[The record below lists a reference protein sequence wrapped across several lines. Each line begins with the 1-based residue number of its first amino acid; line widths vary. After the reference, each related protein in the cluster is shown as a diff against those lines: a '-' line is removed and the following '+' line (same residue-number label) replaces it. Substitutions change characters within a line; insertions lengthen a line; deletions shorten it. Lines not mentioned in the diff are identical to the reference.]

1 MCYFDVENKNKGDY
15 FMLEQ
20 MRFSNASI
28 PVTTVLNDITTV
40 NFGGLDLQ
48 PSYQRGFVWK
58 DDFKDKLIYSVI
70 KNYPTGNISV
80 RVLNT
85 PNAKGARSEVVDG
98 QQRLTTIRDF
108 ATNQY
113 IIKSEWAKKIIEVI
127 KDYYEK
133 AGVKDESVEKLVK
146 KLSNKGAVRLKF
158 SDLPPIIQGN
168 IGSYNIPMTYI
179 ADATDQQVREYFRF
193 LQNQERLRAGEIINS
208 MPATNLEK
216 FLENISH
223 KNLFL
228 DTIGFSDNRAEFD
241 KLFYSTI
248 GLFDGKIS
256 FGTTDKIIQ
265 AYAAKAETPSI
276 GLDRTNLMVNQIN
289 NVLKI
294 EHNVLKNTRKRFLKY
309 FLLLSGLGY
318 VDFGEDTVNKLKRLH
333 EIDNKLSVF
342 FSAKA
347 NVVEDEYKD
356 FSTVVIEEMRYIALL
371 TKGAHPLSRVE
382 NRMQI
387 LAFHVNNANT
397 HKTPSNIKLIEE

>member
-1 MCYFDVENKNKGDY
+1 
-15 FMLEQ
+15 MLEQ

-28 PVTTVLNDITTV
+28 PVTTVLNDINTV

-48 PSYQRGFVWK
+48 PSYQRGYVWK

-113 IIKSEWAKKIIEVI
+113 IIKSEWSKKIIEVI
-127 KDYYEK
+127 KDYYER
-133 AGVKDESVEKLVK
+133 ANVKDESVDKLVK
-146 KLSNKGAVRLKF
+146 RLSNKGNVRLKF
-158 SDLPPIIQGN
+158 SDLPVIIQGN

-179 ADATDQQVREYFRF
+179 ADASDHQVREYFRF

-208 MPATNLEK
+208 MPATNLEY
-216 FLENISH
+216 FLENITH

-228 DTIGFSDNRAEFD
+228 DTIGFVDNRAEFD
-241 KLFYSTI
+241 KIFYSII

-256 FGTTDKIIQ
+256 FGTTDKSIQ
-265 AYAAKAETPSI
+265 GYAAKADTPI
-276 GLDRTNLMVNQIN
+276 LGLERTNMMVSQIN
-289 NVLKI
+289 NILSIEKSVLS
-294 EHNVLKNTRKRFLKY
+294 NTRKRFLKY
-309 FLLLSGLGY
+309 LLLLSGLNY
-318 VDFGEDTVNKLKRLH
+318 VDFSSDTEIKLKRLK
-333 EIDNKLSVF
+333 EIDDKLSVF

-347 NVVEDEYKD
+347 NVVEEEYAGYSKE
-356 FSTVVIEEMRYIALL
+356 VIEEMRLIALL
-371 TKGAHPLSRVE
+371 TKGGHSLSRVE
-382 NRMQI
+382 NRMKI
-387 LAFHVNNANT
+387 LAHYINGTNFTV
-397 HKTPSNIKLIEE
+397 PSGIKLIEE

>member
-1 MCYFDVENKNKGDY
+1 
-15 FMLEQ
+15 MLEQ

-28 PVTTVLNDITTV
+28 PVTTVLNDINTV

-48 PSYQRGFVWK
+48 PSYQRGYVWK

-113 IIKSEWAKKIIEVI
+113 IIKSEWSKKIIEVI
-127 KDYYEK
+127 KDYYER
-133 AGVKDESVEKLVK
+133 ANVKDESVDKLVK
-146 KLSNKGAVRLKF
+146 KLSNKGTVRLKY
-158 SDLPPIIQGN
+158 SDLPVIIQGN

-179 ADATDQQVREYFRF
+179 ADASDHQVREYFRF

-208 MPATNLEK
+208 MPATNLEY
-216 FLENISH
+216 FLESITH

-228 DTIGFSDNRAEFD
+228 DTIGFVDNRAEFD
-241 KLFYSTI
+241 KIFYSII

-256 FGTTDKIIQ
+256 FGTTDKSIQ
-265 AYAAKAETPSI
+265 GYAAKADTPI
-276 GLDRTNLMVNQIN
+276 LGLERTNMMVSQIN
-289 NVLKI
+289 SILSIEKSVLS
-294 EHNVLKNTRKRFLKY
+294 NTRKRFLKY
-309 FLLLSGLGY
+309 LLLLSGLNY
-318 VDFGEDTVNKLKRLH
+318 VDFSSDTERKLKRLK
-333 EIDNKLSVF
+333 EIDDKLSVF

-347 NVVEDEYKD
+347 NVVEEEYAGY
-356 FSTVVIEEMRYIALL
+356 SNEVIEEMRLIALL
-371 TKGAHPLSRVE
+371 TKGGHSLSRVE
-382 NRMQI
+382 NRMKI
-387 LAFHVNNANT
+387 LAHYINNANVT
-397 HKTPSNIKLIEE
+397 ISSGIKLIEE